1 MPTVSKVND
10 VLCSNIKSVDD
21 VLKASASK
29 MDDIDFCSPTPTVTP
44 TRTPGGSPVPTQ
56 TMTPTRT
63 VTPTRTP
70 PNTPTNTATPTR
82 TPQST
87 PASTATPT
95 PTPTPTKT
103 TTPTPTPTPCVE
115 LCCLKEFCFDDN
127 DPGRA
132 CECNVSVQVYLHIPC
147 SSDCSLSTA
156 DGIFDDANCRTPA
169 AQGFYTD
176 SVDVYYWDPNQPS
189 LSYYGPC

>member
-1 MPTVSKVND
+1 M
-10 VLCSNIKSVDD
+10 
-21 VLKASASK
+21 
-29 MDDIDFCSPTPTVTP
+29 TP

-95 PTPTPTKT
+95 PTPTRTPQSTPESTATPTPTPTRTPAGGVTPTPTPTKT

-115 LCCLKEFCFDDN
+115 LCCLKEFCYDAN
-127 DPGRA
+127 DPADA
-132 CECNVSVQVYLHIPC
+132 CACNVSVPVYLHIPC
-147 SSDCSLSTA
+147 SSNCDLSLA
-156 DGIFDDANCRTPA
+156 DGLFDDERCGSPA
-169 AQGFYTD
+169 ARGFYSD
-176 SVDVYYWDPNQPS
+176 SVDVYYWDPGTLL
-189 LSYYGPC
+189 LSYLGPC